1 MTGIVRLVMVAL
13 DLLAIVLFVV
23 AISAWR
29 RRYRLSSS
37 VGFLAGAV
45 CLLLALLCGAI
56 TVGVCGYRGLTQ
68 EVVAA
73 AMKAEPIAAQR
84 FRVTVTLPGGRLHV
98 VRLAGEGEDVA

>member
-23 AISAWR
+23 AASAWR

-56 TVGVCGYRGLTQ
+56 TVGGRGHRAPPQ
-68 EVVAA
+68 GGVAA
-73 AMKAEPIAAQR
+73 PVKTEANAPPR
-84 FRVTVTLPGGRLHV
+84 LPSTVTPPARSRDVKHNAELP
-98 VRLAGEGEDVA
+98 

>member
-1 MTGIVRLVMVAL
+1 MTGIVRLVMVGL
-13 DLLAIVLFVV
+13 DLLPMVLFVV
-23 AISAWR
+23 AASAWR

-56 TVGVCGYRGLTQ
+56 TVGVRGYPALTQ

-73 AMKAEPIAAQR
+73 PIKTQPIAPQR
-84 FRVTVTLPGGRLHV
+84 FPPTGTLPPRSLHIFDF
-98 VRLAGEGEDVA
+98 AGAAVYG

>member
-23 AISAWR
+23 AASAWR

-56 TVGVCGYRGLTQ
+56 TVGGRGSRGLPQGSGGAPHKTAR
-68 EVVAA
+68 EEA
-73 AMKAEPIAAQR
+73 PG
-84 FRVTVTLPGGRLHV
+84 LPARGPLPRRRIGPCV
-98 VRLAGEGEDVA
+98 LAGGAEG